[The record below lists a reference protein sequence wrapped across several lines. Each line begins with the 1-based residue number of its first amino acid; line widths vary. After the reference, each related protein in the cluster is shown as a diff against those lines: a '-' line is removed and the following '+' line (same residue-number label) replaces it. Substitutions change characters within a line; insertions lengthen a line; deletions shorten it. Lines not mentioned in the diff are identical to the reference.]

1 MLTEITGDTKGLA
14 GKHELYIFP
23 DLQFWLFTA
32 LEVSLVMFMS
42 LDAPWFDQL
51 PGYFITCNSMPTS
64 SIGVP
69 TGVTWGGAGFP
80 SNNPVTTKTFLCI
93 TSTLL
98 DSDCVQIAI
107 LCAWHVALGQVKF
120 KLVLPKKKTLAQES
134 CDCAVEFQTLN
145 ILIRWNL
152 HNFFLCKGITHVTD
166 NNILIKKLIW
176 L

>member
-1 MLTEITGDTKGLA
+1 MYHMWLWLFRGIMYTIAHHFVLISCCFKWLVRRGFSFCFSLSMLTEITGDTKGLA

-69 TGVTWGGAGFP
+69 TGVTWSGAGFP

-107 LCAWHVALGQVKF
+107 LCLTCGSGSGEV
-120 KLVLPKKKTLAQES
+120 
-134 CDCAVEFQTLN
+134 
-145 ILIRWNL
+145 
-152 HNFFLCKGITHVTD
+152 
-166 NNILIKKLIW
+166 
-176 L
+176 

>member
-1 MLTEITGDTKGLA
+1 MRFDYFGGSCIQLLTISFLFLAVSNGWCIEAFLSVFPYLSMLTEITGDTKGLA

-69 TGVTWGGAGFP
+69 TGVTWSGAGFP

-107 LCAWHVALGQVKF
+107 LSLTCGSGSGEV
-120 KLVLPKKKTLAQES
+120 
-134 CDCAVEFQTLN
+134 
-145 ILIRWNL
+145 
-152 HNFFLCKGITHVTD
+152 
-166 NNILIKKLIW
+166 
-176 L
+176 